1 MVKVETSNPKSLKAM
16 SIIAILIGIGLGI
29 FSLYLYYDYNSK
41 KETYIPTKGVVVDYE
56 EKKDIGE
63 DRYTYAAIVEFEVD
77 GKKYRVTQNSS
88 SIKISCI
95 VMHDIY
101 GYQNTGS
108 KKPLNHIENK
118 IYLVH
123 LKFCHIFCNRE
134 YHCLLLDFL
143 FLGLQEHIVHY
154 DVKAFRRLYNKQ
166 IRLETKDGSPR
177 NRQYM

>member
-16 SIIAILIGIGLGI
+16 SIIAILMGIGLGI

-88 SIKISCI
+88 SSNPPEIDSEMEIRYNKSNLQDVIFDKDPSRI
-95 VMHDIY
+95 WIPIIAGVFFGGGILFLSA
-101 GYQNTGS
+101 S
-108 KKPLNHIENK
+108 KK
-118 IYLVH
+118 
-123 LKFCHIFCNRE
+123 NR
-134 YHCLLLDFL
+134 
-143 FLGLQEHIVHY
+143 I
-154 DVKAFRRLYNKQ
+154 
-166 IRLETKDGSPR
+166 
-177 NRQYM
+177 